1 MNKSKKEIYDK
12 VLEITKNTPGGVEF
26 FDKLDGEI
34 IDNASDEVM
43 KDLFALV
50 PEGNFLVLSGGFGK
64 KTAKGIDEGKFP
76 KIPYFLFKG
85 GIRSGA
91 EPEIIRGSTFSEIKK
106 FIPMKGTFLDDSIY
120 GGATY
125 YKLKELFQ
133 SDSDLKLENCAV
145 IYDGCP
151 IVKDDVKSIFRYY
164 DHFEAKPNYKF

>member
-1 MNKSKKEIYDK
+1 MNKSEKEIYNK

-50 PEGNFLVLSGGFGK
+50 PKGNFLVLSGGFGK
-64 KTAKGIDEGKFP
+64 KVAEGIDSGKFP
-76 KIPYFLFKG
+76 QITYFLFKG
-85 GIRSGA
+85 GIRSGGDA
-91 EPEIIRGSTFSEIKK
+91 ELIRSRDLSGKK
-106 FIPMKGTFLDDSIY
+106 EFNPMKGTFLDDSIY

-125 YKLKELFQ
+125 RALKGQFPKELEI
-133 SDSDLKLENCAV
+133 ENCVV

-164 DHFEAKPNYKF
+164 NHFEAKPNYQF

>member
-50 PEGNFLVLSGGFGK
+50 PKGNFLVLSGGFGK
-64 KTAKGIDEGKFP
+64 KVAQGIDEGKFP
-76 KIPYFLFKG
+76 KISYFLFKG

-91 EPEIIRGSTFSEIKK
+91 EPELIRGRDFSGKK
-106 FIPMKGTFLDDSIY
+106 EFIPMKGTVLDDSIY

-125 YKLKELFQ
+125 YKLKDVFPPEL
-133 SDSDLKLENCAV
+133 KVENCVV

-151 IVKDDVKSIFRYY
+151 IVKDDIKSIFRYY
-164 DHFEAKPNYKF
+164 DHFEAKPNYQF

>member
-1 MNKSKKEIYDK
+1 MNKSEKEIYDR
-12 VLEITKNTPGGVEF
+12 VLEIVKTTPGGVEF

-43 KDLFALV
+43 KDLFGLV

-64 KTAKGIDEGKFP
+64 KVADGIDRGKFP
-76 KIPYFLFKG
+76 KISYFLFKG

-91 EPEIIRGSTFSEIKK
+91 SPEIIRGRDFSERKK
-106 FIPMKGTFLDDSIY
+106 FFPIRGTFLDDSIY

-125 YKLKELFQ
+125 YKLKDVFPKEMEV
-133 SDSDLKLENCAV
+133 ENCVV

-164 DHFEAKPNYKF
+164 NHFQAKPNFSF

>member
-1 MNKSKKEIYDK
+1 MNKSEKEIYDK

-43 KDLFALV
+43 KDLFDLV
-50 PEGNFLVLSGGFGK
+50 PKGNFLVLSGGFGK
-64 KTAKGIDEGKFP
+64 KVAEGIDEGKFP
-76 KIPYFLFKG
+76 KISYFLFKG

-91 EPEIIRGSTFSEIKK
+91 EPVLIKGRDFSGKTDFK
-106 FIPMKGTFLDDSIY
+106 PMKGTFLDDSIY

-125 YKLKELFQ
+125 YRLQGLFPEEM
-133 SDSDLKLENCAV
+133 KVENCVV

-164 DHFEAKPNYKF
+164 NHFEAKPNYQF

>member
-12 VLEITKNTPGGVEF
+12 VIEITKNTPGGVEF

-50 PEGNFLVLSGGFGK
+50 PKGNFLVLSGGFGK
-64 KTAKGIDEGKFP
+64 KVAQGIDEGKFP
-76 KIPYFLFKG
+76 KISYLLFKG

-91 EPEIIRGSTFSEIKK
+91 EPELIRGRDFSGKK
-106 FIPMKGTFLDDSIY
+106 DFTPIKGTFLDDSIY

-125 YKLKELFQ
+125 YKLKELFPHE
-133 SDSDLKLENCAV
+133 LEVENCVV

-151 IVKDDVKSIFRYY
+151 IVKDDIKSIFRYY
-164 DHFEAKPNYKF
+164 DHFESKPNYQF